1 MCEYFAD
8 NKKLKGRFIKIMNFT
23 RKAEA
28 DWNGGIID
36 GKGTVKLGSGAFEG
50 AYSFQSR
57 FGDDTK
63 ATNPEELIAAA
74 HAGCYTMAL
83 SGNLG
88 KAGYKPKNIHTT
100 ANVKI
105 EKQGDGF
112 VIPNIDLVTEA
123 DVEGI
128 EDEEFQKIAEETK
141 KTCPV
146 SQVLAGA
153 EISLKASLV

>member
-1 MCEYFAD
+1 MQ
-8 NKKLKGRFIKIMNFT
+8 FT

-28 DWNGGIID
+28 EWNGGIMD
-36 GKGTVKLGSGAFEG
+36 GKGKVKLGSGAFEG
-50 AYSFQSR
+50 AYSFKSR
-57 FGDDTK
+57 FSDDEEQK

-88 KAGYKPKNIHTT
+88 RAGYSPENIHTT

-123 DVEGI
+123 KVDGI
-128 EDEEFQKIAEETK
+128 KDEEFQRIAEETK

>member
-1 MCEYFAD
+1 M
-8 NKKLKGRFIKIMNFT
+8 KFT

-28 DWNGGIID
+28 DWNGSIMD
-36 GKGTVKLGSGAFEG
+36 GKGKIKLGSGAFEG
-50 AYSFQSR
+50 AYSFKSR
-57 FGDDTK
+57 FSEDEQT

-88 KAGYKPKNIHTT
+88 RAGYSPKNIHTT

-105 EKQGDGF
+105 EKQDDGF
-112 VIPNIDLVTEA
+112 VIPNIDLETEA
-123 DVEGI
+123 EVEGI
-128 EDEEFQKIAEETK
+128 EDEEFQQIAEKTK

-146 SQVLAGA
+146 SQVLSGA
-153 EISLKASLV
+153 EISLKATLK

>member
-1 MCEYFAD
+1 
-8 NKKLKGRFIKIMNFT
+8 MNFT
-23 RKAEA
+23 RRADA

-50 AYSFQSR
+50 AYSFKSR
-57 FGDDTK
+57 FSDDKEQK

-88 KAGYKPKNIHTT
+88 KAGYAPKNIHTT

-112 VIPNIDLVTEA
+112 VIPNIDLQTTAEV
-123 DVEGI
+123 DGI
-128 EDEEFQKIAEETK
+128 SDDEFQKIAEETK

-146 SQVLAGA
+146 SQVLSGA
-153 EISLKASLV
+153 EISLKAELRKASAA

>member
-1 MCEYFAD
+1 MH
-8 NKKLKGRFIKIMNFT
+8 FT
-23 RKAEA
+23 RKADAE
-28 DWNGGIID
+28 WNGGIMD

-57 FGDDTK
+57 FGEDTI

-88 KAGYKPKNIHTT
+88 RAGYQPKHIHTN
-100 ANVKI
+100 AKVKI

-112 VIPNIDLVTEA
+112 VIPSIDLVTEA
-123 DVEGI
+123 EVDGI
-128 EDEEFQKIAEETK
+128 EGEEFQRIAEETK

-146 SQVLAGA
+146 SQFLSGA
-153 EISLKASLV
+153 EIRLNASLV

>member
-1 MCEYFAD
+1 MH
-8 NKKLKGRFIKIMNFT
+8 FT

-28 DWNGGIID
+28 DWNGGIMD
-36 GKGTVKLGSGAFEG
+36 GNGKVKLGSGAFEG

-57 FGDDTK
+57 FGEDTK

-88 KAGYKPKNIHTT
+88 KAGYSPKNIHTT

-112 VIPNIDLVTEA
+112 VIPNIDLTTVAE
-123 DVEGI
+123 VEGL

-146 SQVLAGA
+146 SQVLSGA
-153 EISLKASLV
+153 EISLNATLKKAASA

>member
-1 MCEYFAD
+1 
-8 NKKLKGRFIKIMNFT
+8 MNFT

-28 DWNGGIID
+28 DWDGSIIE
-36 GKGTVKLGSGAFEG
+36 GKGKIKLGSGAFEG
-50 AYSFQSR
+50 AYSFKSR
-57 FGDDTK
+57 FSEEEET

-88 KAGYKPKNIHTT
+88 KAGYKPTNIHTT

-105 EKQGDGF
+105 EKQGEGF

-123 DVEGI
+123 TVEGL
-128 EDEEFQKIAEETK
+128 EDEEFQKIAEKTK
-141 KTCPV
+141 ETCPV
-146 SQVLAGA
+146 SQVLKGA
-153 EISLKASLV
+153 EISLKATLK

>member
-1 MCEYFAD
+1 MH
-8 NKKLKGRFIKIMNFT
+8 FT

-36 GKGTVKLGSGAFEG
+36 GKGDLKLESGAYEG

-88 KAGYKPKNIHTT
+88 RAGYTPTNIHTT
-100 ANVKI
+100 AQVKI

-112 VIPNIDLVTEA
+112 VIPSIDLTTEA
-123 DVEGI
+123 EVDGI
-128 EDEEFQKIAEETK
+128 EGEEFQKIAEETK

-153 EISLKASLV
+153 KINLSASLV

>member
-1 MCEYFAD
+1 MS
-8 NKKLKGRFIKIMNFT
+8 FT
-23 RKAEA
+23 RTADAE
-28 DWNGGIID
+28 WNGGIMD

-88 KAGYKPKNIHTT
+88 KAGYQPKNIHTT

-105 EKQGDGF
+105 EKQGAGF
-112 VIPNIDLVTEA
+112 VIPNIDLKTTAE
-123 DVEGI
+123 VEGI
-128 EDEEFQKIAEETK
+128 SDDEFQKIAEETK

-146 SQVLAGA
+146 SQVLSGA
-153 EISLKASLV
+153 EISLDAKLKKASAA

>member
-1 MCEYFAD
+1 MH
-8 NKKLKGRFIKIMNFT
+8 FT
-23 RKAEA
+23 RKADA
-28 DWNGGIID
+28 DWDGGIMD
-36 GKGTVKLGSGAFEG
+36 GKGKVKLGSGAFEG

-57 FGDDTK
+57 FGEDTV

-88 KAGYKPKNIHTT
+88 KAGYEPKHIHTT

-112 VIPNIDLVTEA
+112 VIPNIDLVSEA
-123 DVEGI
+123 SVDGI
-128 EDEEFQKIAEETK
+128 SDEEFQKIAEETK

-146 SQVLAGA
+146 SQVLSGA
-153 EISLKASLV
+153 QISLNATLKKAATA

>member
-1 MCEYFAD
+1 M
-8 NKKLKGRFIKIMNFT
+8 KFT

-36 GKGTVKLGSGAFEG
+36 GNGKVKLGSGAFEG
-50 AYSFQSR
+50 AYSFKSR
-57 FGDDTK
+57 FSEDEQT

-88 KAGYKPKNIHTT
+88 RAGYSPKNIHTT

-112 VIPNIDLVTEA
+112 VIPNIDLETVAE
-123 DVEGI
+123 VEGI
-128 EDEEFQKIAEETK
+128 KDEEFQKIAEDTK
-141 KTCPV
+141 RTCPV
-146 SQVLAGA
+146 SQVLSGA
-153 EISLKASLV
+153 DISLKASLK

>member
-1 MCEYFAD
+1 MH
-8 NKKLKGRFIKIMNFT
+8 FT

-28 DWNGGIID
+28 DWNGGIMD
-36 GKGTVKLGSGAFEG
+36 GKGSLKLGSGAFEG

-74 HAGCYTMAL
+74 LSGCYTMAL

-88 KAGYKPKNIHTT
+88 RAGYKPTNIHTT
-100 ANVKI
+100 AKVKI

-112 VIPNIDLVTEA
+112 VIPSIDLETVAEI
-123 DVEGI
+123 DGI
-128 EDEEFQKIAEETK
+128 EGEVFQQIAEETK

-146 SQVLAGA
+146 SQVLASA

>member
-1 MCEYFAD
+1 MH
-8 NKKLKGRFIKIMNFT
+8 FT
-23 RKAEA
+23 REA
-28 DWNGGIID
+28 DAEWNGGIMD

-57 FGDDTK
+57 FGDDTT

-88 KAGYKPKNIHTT
+88 KAGYEPKHIHTT
-100 ANVKI
+100 AKVKI

-112 VIPNIDLVTEA
+112 VIPNIDLESEA
-123 DVEGI
+123 SVDGI
-128 EDEEFQKIAEETK
+128 SDEEFQKIAEETK

-146 SQVLAGA
+146 SQVLSGA
-153 EISLKASLV
+153 EISLNAKLKKAATA

>member
-1 MCEYFAD
+1 M
-8 NKKLKGRFIKIMNFT
+8 KFT

-36 GKGTVKLGSGAFEG
+36 GNGKVKLGSGAFEG
-50 AYSFQSR
+50 AYSFKSR
-57 FGDDTK
+57 FSEDEQT

-88 KAGYKPKNIHTT
+88 KAGYSPKNIHTT

-105 EKQGDGF
+105 EKQGEGF
-112 VIPNIDLVTEA
+112 VIPNIDLETEA
-123 DVEGI
+123 EVDGI
-128 EDEEFQKIAEETK
+128 EDEEFQQIAEKTK

-146 SQVLAGA
+146 SQVLSGA
-153 EISLKASLV
+153 EISLKATLKNS

>member
-1 MCEYFAD
+1 
-8 NKKLKGRFIKIMNFT
+8 MNFT

-28 DWNGGIID
+28 DWDGGIID
-36 GKGTVKLGSGAFEG
+36 GTGKVKLGSGAFEG

-57 FGDDTK
+57 FGDDTV

-88 KAGYKPKNIHTT
+88 RAGYTPTHLHTT
-100 ANVKI
+100 ASVKI

-123 DVEGI
+123 KVDGL

-146 SQVLAGA
+146 SQVLSGA

>member
-1 MCEYFAD
+1 M
-8 NKKLKGRFIKIMNFT
+8 KFT

-36 GKGTVKLGSGAFEG
+36 GNGKVKLGSGAFEG
-50 AYSFQSR
+50 AYSFKSR
-57 FGDDTK
+57 FSEDEQT

-88 KAGYKPKNIHTT
+88 RAGYSPKNIHTT
-100 ANVKI
+100 ANVRI
-105 EKQGDGF
+105 EKQGEGF
-112 VIPNIDLVTEA
+112 VIPNIDLETEA
-123 DVEGI
+123 EVEGI

-146 SQVLAGA
+146 SQVLSGA
-153 EISLKASLV
+153 EISLKATLK

>member
-1 MCEYFAD
+1 MA
-8 NKKLKGRFIKIMNFT
+8 FT

-36 GKGTVKLGSGAFEG
+36 GKGNLKLGSGAFEG

-88 KAGYKPKNIHTT
+88 KAGYQPTNIHTT

-105 EKQGDGF
+105 EKQGEGF
-112 VIPNIDLVTEA
+112 VIPNIDLETVAT
-123 DVEGI
+123 VEGI
-128 EDEEFQKIAEETK
+128 EDAEFQKIAEETK

-146 SQVLAGA
+146 SQVLSGA
-153 EISLKASLV
+153 EISLKATLK

>member
-1 MCEYFAD
+1 MH
-8 NKKLKGRFIKIMNFT
+8 FT

-36 GKGTVKLGSGAFEG
+36 GKGKVKLGSGAFEG
-50 AYSFQSR
+50 AYSFKSR
-57 FGDDTK
+57 FSEDEEQK

-88 KAGYKPKNIHTT
+88 KAGYSPKHIHTT

-123 DVEGI
+123 EVDGI
-128 EDEEFQKIAEETK
+128 EGEEFQKIAEETK

-146 SQVLAGA
+146 SQVLSGA

>member
-1 MCEYFAD
+1 MH
-8 NKKLKGRFIKIMNFT
+8 FT

-28 DWNGGIID
+28 DWDGGIMD
-36 GKGTVKLGSGAFEG
+36 GKGNLKLGSGAFEG

-83 SGNLG
+83 TGNLG
-88 KAGYKPKNIHTT
+88 RAGYTPTSVHTT
-100 ANVKI
+100 ASVKI
-105 EKQGDGF
+105 EKRDAGF

-123 DVEGI
+123 TVDGI
-128 EDEEFQKIAEETK
+128 EDEEFQRIAEETK

-146 SQVLAGA
+146 SQVLSGA
-153 EISLKASLV
+153 EISLQASLK

>member
-1 MCEYFAD
+1 MH
-8 NKKLKGRFIKIMNFT
+8 FT
-23 RKAEA
+23 RKADA
-28 DWNGGIID
+28 DWNGGIMD

-57 FGDDTK
+57 FGEDTV

-88 KAGYKPKNIHTT
+88 RAGYAPKNIHTT
-100 ANVKI
+100 AKVKI
-105 EKQGDGF
+105 EKQGNGF
-112 VIPNIDLVTEA
+112 VIPNIDLVSTAEV
-123 DVEGI
+123 DGI
-128 EDEEFQKIAEETK
+128 GDEEFQKIAEETK

-153 EISLKASLV
+153 EINLEATLKKAAAAA

>member
-1 MCEYFAD
+1 MQ
-8 NKKLKGRFIKIMNFT
+8 FT

-28 DWNGGIID
+28 DWNGGIMD
-36 GKGTVKLGSGAFEG
+36 GNGKVKLGSGAFEG
-50 AYSFQSR
+50 AYSFKSR
-57 FGDDTK
+57 FSEEEQT

-88 KAGYKPKNIHTT
+88 RAGYTPTNIHTT

-123 DVEGI
+123 EVEGI
-128 EDEEFQKIAEETK
+128 EDEEFQQIAEKTK
-141 KTCPV
+141 ETCPV
-146 SQVLAGA
+146 SQVLKGA
-153 EISLKASLV
+153 EISLKATLK

>member
-1 MCEYFAD
+1 
-8 NKKLKGRFIKIMNFT
+8 MNFT

-28 DWNGGIID
+28 DWDGGIMD
-36 GKGTVKLGSGAFEG
+36 GTGKVKLGSGAFEG

-57 FGDDTK
+57 FGEDTV

-88 KAGYKPKNIHTT
+88 KAGYAPTHIHTT

-123 DVEGI
+123 KVDGL

-146 SQVLAGA
+146 SQVLSGA